1 MRSSLNKLYCTPI
14 LKTYYE
20 LLNTSEKIITEKLLK
35 KNNLN
40 KKNKKES
47 IKFNSYKYM
56 YQGLVKK

>member
-1 MRSSLNKLYCTPI
+1 MRTAIKNLYCTPI

-20 LLNTSEKIITEKLLK
+20 LLNTSEKIIIEKLSK

-47 IKFNSYKYM
+47 LKFNSYKYM